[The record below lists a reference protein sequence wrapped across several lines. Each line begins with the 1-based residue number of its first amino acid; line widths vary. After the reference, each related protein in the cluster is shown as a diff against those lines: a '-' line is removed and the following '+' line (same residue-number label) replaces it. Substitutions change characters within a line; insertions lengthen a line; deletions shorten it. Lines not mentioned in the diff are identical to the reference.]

1 MIEGQSMTSLLLL
14 TYAAP
19 TLELAAGEVLINQG
33 RKDGKLYVLESGSLA
48 VERDG
53 VKIAVIDQFDAL
65 IGEMSLLLDRPH
77 SATVRAETEARV
89 RVVDDAML
97 VLERQPMITL
107 RLATLLCQRLDTT
120 SALLAGAGHGAEKE
134 EGLLGR
140 LRHAL
145 TGHADPRS

>member
-1 MIEGQSMTSLLLL
+1 MTSLLLL

-19 TLELAAGEVLINQG
+19 TLELAKGDILFDQG
-33 RKDGKLYVLESGSLA
+33 RKDGTLYVLDSGVLA

-53 VKIAVIDQFDAL
+53 VKIATIDQIDSL
-65 IGEMSLLLDRPH
+65 IGEMSLLLDKPH

-89 RVVDDAML
+89 RMVDDAML

-120 SALLAGAGHGAEKE
+120 SALLAEATHGVDKEESLIDRLRSALMGHGDAK
-134 EGLLGR
+134 
-140 LRHAL
+140 A
-145 TGHADPRS
+145 